1 MRLRTHPTLP
11 HAPLDPCVHNIF
23 IVLCE
28 QFFSWQLGSKQKTAS
43 PGLLGVTFYLLDL
56 IFSTSPGGCN
66 YPEFIDGQTERL
78 NSPCVT
84 HSWEVAKTELKC
96 TPGWLLGASFHP
108 ESWRPPVD
116 SGGQWWAPGSLSS
129 LRLPL
134 CTHTTTGSRSCTC
147 SHTGLSV
154 RTDALYATCYFA
166 LTGASY
172 SPTAPVLTILWV
184 TPPFCW
190 SRRWCSERI
199 KPLTTAIELGLQ
211 HRTLYLCPL
220 ALASQGRGA
229 QKRGI
234 HTLMAGTV
242 PSVSPSGGCG
252 LNLESVG
259 PSPHSEMLAAS
270 QPFNFCVKWVPC

>member
-23 IVLCE
+23 IVRCE
-28 QFFSWQLGSKQKTAS
+28 QFFWQLGSKQKTAN

-56 IFSTSPGGCN
+56 IFLTSPGGCN

-78 NSPCVT
+78 NSPCMT
-84 HSWEVAKTELKC
+84 HGWEVAKTGL
-96 TPGWLLGASFHP
+96 TAGGFIPPWVMVPLGG
-108 ESWRPPVD
+108 
-116 SGGQWWAPGSLSS
+116 SGGQGWAPGSLSS
-129 LRLPL
+129 LRPPL
-134 CTHTTTGSRSCTC
+134 YTHTTSRSRSSTC

-154 RTDALYATCYFA
+154 RMDALCATCYFA

-172 SPTAPVLTILWV
+172 SPEAPVLTVLWV
-184 TPPFCW
+184 TSPFCL

-242 PSVSPSGGCG
+242 PSVSPLGGCG

-270 QPFNFCVKWVPC
+270 QPFNFCVKWVPR